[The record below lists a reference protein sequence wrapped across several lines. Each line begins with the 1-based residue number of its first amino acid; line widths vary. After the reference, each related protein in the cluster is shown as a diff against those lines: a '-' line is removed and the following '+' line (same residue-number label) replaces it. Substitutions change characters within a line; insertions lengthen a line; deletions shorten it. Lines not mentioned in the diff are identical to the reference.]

1 MITKLS
7 SLSTTHGS
15 LIVSPSFTIMFFGC
29 NIDGKYRWY
38 DELFESKRIE
48 RTNNDLYLG
57 HELWIP
63 LVDDL
68 LVAGGVEDL
77 VAGVGVG
84 VVIVVILLV
93 IVVVG
98 VVVLIRSIRRVACR
112 NTKFYATK
120 IKNA

>member
-29 NIDGKYRWY
+29 SIEGKYRWY

-48 RTNNDLYLG
+48 LSYLLLYLG
-57 HELWIP
+57 HELGVP

-93 IVVVG
+93 VVVVG
-98 VVVLIRSIRRVACR
+98 VIVLIRSIRRVACGNIR
-112 NTKFYATK
+112 
-120 IKNA
+120 

>member
-1 MITKLS
+1 MTNCLNQN
-7 SLSTTHGS
+7 GFN
-15 LIVSPSFTIMFFGC
+15 LI
-29 NIDGKYRWY
+29 Y
-38 DELFESKRIE
+38 L
-48 RTNNDLYLG
+48 DLYLG

-112 NTKFYATK
+112 NNRLFLCN
-120 IKNA
+120 KNKNV

>member
-1 MITKLS
+1 MT
-7 SLSTTHGS
+7 
-15 LIVSPSFTIMFFGC
+15 
-29 NIDGKYRWY
+29 NID
-38 DELFESKRIE
+38 L
-48 RTNNDLYLG
+48 DLYLG

-68 LVAGGVEDL
+68 LVAGGVEYL

-112 NTKFYATK
+112 NIRLFLCNKN
-120 IKNA
+120 KNA